1 MLLLKRT
8 NMPSDIE
15 TRNGCYEST
24 KAYIEW
30 KTEIRRFCRH
40 WYTSKV
46 LNIVVV
52 RRTMNPSIQV
62 EKNSFLLYTL
72 KPSYTAPCITALR
85 FLV

>member
-1 MLLLKRT
+1 MLLLRRT

-30 KTEIRRFCRH
+30 KAEIRRFCRH

-46 LNIVVV
+46 LNIVIV

-62 EKNSFLLYTL
+62 EKISFLLYTL
-72 KPSYTAPCITALR
+72 KPSYTAPYITALR